1 MKAQVCDSAAMNTL
15 PPIRSG
21 KVSKSREE
29 DFEVSIYLDKL
40 RHLLPA
46 GGSARGKQSV
56 EKKLNRLE
64 VIESV
69 IQYISELQDVL
80 DIDVHER
87 EMDILEYETKS
98 ITLAA

>member
-1 MKAQVCDSAAMNTL
+1 MKAQVCESAVNTL

-40 RHLLPA
+40 RHLLP
-46 GGSARGKQSV
+46 GGSTRGKPTV